1 MVFIDGQ
8 ILYEIL
14 LEFADRSEFLIYPIK
29 VVVLVAWL
37 GGKGNRARWVAGGGI
52 LVAIGTALF
61 TLPQWISK
69 PYTPSGTD
77 INNLGKFFV
86 KTFFYDLLDSNN
98 IHNL

>member
-1 MVFIDGQ
+1 MM
-8 ILYEIL
+8 
-14 LEFADRSEFLIYPIK
+14 YPIK

-77 INNLGKFFV
+77 INNLGKFFLGSPTTV
-86 KTFFYDLLDSNN
+86 SGFLSRFPF
-98 IHNL
+98 HNL